1 MADIVSMLEFWSPV
15 FDVVIDEG
23 ASAPQASIN
32 FALPPGAV
40 VLRVQQ
46 LISIASLSDNVTAV
60 FRDVDAANA
69 TLEFQ
74 GGLVGQVAGISQV
87 GGWLTVGTDTETG
100 SAKFYGDQ
108 NPTTVIEA
116 LSGVLI
122 SRWINV
128 LITAGIPLED
138 LRCRGMQHGVRIWFT
153 QTIAGV
159 TDWTAGEKEQIRQA
173 VGITGT
179 KSATAGGN
187 LDDVL
192 ADTDEIQGKL
202 PSKATLRG
210 TADADGGF
218 DTEDKADINAE
229 ADQALVDYDPP
240 TKAELDTAEANI
252 ISEIDDNET
261 KIDTVITDL
270 GTHDTDIKALIGTP
284 SVDISADIAANL
296 AAIQAIQNNTRF
308 TAAVPNP
315 MQKPD
320 AGNQAYRHASNL
332 YDTQGDMEDPDNSE
346 ILVRIIK
353 NDGTF
358 ITANLFKE
366 NALSNGLDDPTDTGT
381 FPPASGWRA
390 MEKEATGKYFFF
402 YKVASTETE
411 EPLTVEFGWN
421 EAGQVNYQSRPTKIS
436 DTTGDIE
443 AILTAVI
450 AIGVKVDSGTPSPTI
465 PAQITTHD
473 TDIKADI
480 ATHDTDI
487 KALPTVK
494 ATPEY
499 LVVPSGNTRIEQEGG
514 IDAVVTTIPVYD
526 VSTLQTE
533 GAILFES
540 EYITYTGISVG
551 NELTGCTRGA
561 YGSTPATHADHVQGY
576 EVLVYPIRLMVYDNE
591 LNMVAP
597 DSAPTIEIVDWNGNQ
612 ELAPLEMTLISTGLY
627 GYNYKVAATD
637 TPEPKTL
644 RFSITTNSITTLRQS
659 TLMLNDEPASQ
670 VDLLQIVGG
679 GTGEFVC
686 NQDGYFDSSNIF
698 QAWTDVMVGYLRDA
712 TDGSRLD
719 DVLVTAYKVI
729 NGQTVVAKIPPGQ
742 TVCDDNGN
750 YELRL
755 DAGTY
760 TFKFHKDQYRFPTDE
775 VPRTVTP

>member
-32 FALPPGAV
+32 FALPAGSI
-40 VLRVQQ
+40 VLRVQH

-74 GGLVGQVAGISQV
+74 GGVVGQVTSISQV
-87 GGWLTVGTDTETG
+87 GAWLTVGTDTETG

-153 QTIAGV
+153 QDVTAL

-179 KSATAGGN
+179 KSATSGGN
-187 LDDVL
+187 LDDIH
-192 ADTDEIQGKL
+192 DKL
-202 PSKATLRG
+202 PSKDYIRG
-210 TADADGGF
+210 TDDADGGF
-218 DTEDKADINAE
+218 DTEDKADIEAECGDALAAFDTNGVASSDQLDAAE
-229 ADQALVDYDPP
+229 AA
-240 TKAELDTAEANI
+240 I
-252 ISEIDDNET
+252 IAEIDVNEG
-261 KIDTVITDL
+261 KIDNLDADL
-270 GTHDTDIKALIGTP
+270 VTHDTDIKALIGTP
-284 SVDISADIAANL
+284 SVDISTDIAANL

-320 AGNQAYRHASNL
+320 AGNQAYRHAANL
-332 YDTQGDMEDPDNSE
+332 YDTQGDMEDPDNSQ
-346 ILVRIIK
+346 IIVRIIK

-358 ITANLFKE
+358 ITANLYKE
-366 NALSNGLDDPTDTGT
+366 NALSNALDDPTDTGT

-390 MEKEATGKYFFF
+390 MEREATGKYFFF

-411 EPLTVEFGWN
+411 EPLTVEFGWD
-421 EAGQVNYQSRPTKIS
+421 EAGQVNYQSRPTKIA
-436 DTTGDIE
+436 DFAGDIE
-443 AILTAVI
+443 NILLEVI

-480 ATHDTDI
+480 ATHDAAI

-514 IDAVVTTIPVYD
+514 IDDAVVTIPVYD

-533 GAILFES
+533 GVILFES
-540 EYITYTGISVG
+540 EYITYTGISAN

-561 YGSTPATHADHVQGY
+561 YGSTPASHVDHVQGY
-576 EVLVYPIRLMVYDNE
+576 EVLVYPLRLMVYDNE

-597 DSAPTIEIVDWNGNQ
+597 DAAPTIEIVDWAGTQ
-612 ELAPLEMTLISTGLY
+612 ELAPTAMTLISTGLY
-627 GYNYKVAATD
+627 GYNYLVAATD

-670 VDLLQIVGG
+670 VDLIQIVGG

-686 NQDGYFDSSNIF
+686 NQDGYFDSNNIF

-712 TDGSRLD
+712 TTGSRLD

-729 NGQTVVAKIPPGQ
+729 NGKTVVAKIPPAQ
-742 TVCDDNGN
+742 VVCDNNGN
-750 YELRL
+750 YEMRP
-755 DAGTY
+755 DAGNY